1 MRRSLLLA
9 ALCAAVPLAGCYHVT
24 VDTGRTPNGV
34 TISQPFALGFVY
46 GIVPPPTVETMAK
59 CPNGVATVETQQSIV
74 NALVGA
80 LTLGILTPMQVDV
93 ACAGGTADAGSSP
106 DADLAIVVGQD
117 DSAVLAVAE
126 AADRSAETG
135 EPVQVRFE

>member
-1 MRRSLLLA
+1 MRFALLLA
-9 ALCAAVPLAGCYHVT
+9 LAVSATGCYHVT

-34 TISQPFALGFVY
+34 TISEPFALGFIY

-74 NALVGA
+74 NALVSA
-80 LTLGILTPMQVDV
+80 LTVGIVTPMQVDV
-93 ACAGGTADAGSSP
+93 ACAGATADAGSAP
-106 DADLAIVVGQD
+106 AADLAIVVGEG

-126 AADRSAETG
+126 AAERSAETG